1 MDENLL
7 KWLRSNQK
15 RSFESPRGAIFKT
28 KTQRFRI
35 VEVNETKGIVKIEF
49 SKQFTELRLEF
60 WRFETALELLNKNR
74 GKWTRLGTRFNSDD
88 PDTIEWQIQQKARQ
102 AHPGR
107 HVDLK
112 SAPHVCDILVLSG
125 IAEYGR
131 ATNPITKRK
140 NQAIKLVEPQHA
152 REEL

>member
-7 KWLRSNQK
+7 KWLRSNRK
-15 RSFESPRGAIFKT
+15 RSFESPRGIIFKT
-28 KTQRFRI
+28 KTQQFEI
-35 VEVNETKGIVKIEF
+35 VKVDEAKGIVEIEF
-49 SKQFTELRLEF
+49 DKNKTPLRLES
-60 WRFETALELLNKNR
+60 WRFETALETLFRNR

-88 PDTIEWQIQQKARQ
+88 PDTIEWQIQKKAKEI
-102 AHPGR
+102 HPNR

-131 ATNPITKRK
+131 AINPITKRE
-140 NQAIKLVEPQHA
+140 NQAVRIVET
-152 REEL
+152 

>member
-1 MDENLL
+1 MDESLL
-7 KWLRSNQK
+7 RWLKSNQNQ
-15 RSFESPRGAIFKT
+15 SFESPRRSVFRT

-60 WRFETALELLNKNR
+60 WRFEKTLELLNRNR
-74 GKWTRLGTRFNSDD
+74 GKWTRLGTRFDSDD
-88 PDTIEWQIQQKARQ
+88 PDTIEWQIQKKAKEV
-102 AHPGR
+102 HPKR

-131 ATNPITKRK
+131 AMNPITKRE
-140 NQAIKLVEPQHA
+140 NQAVRLVDA
-152 REEL
+152 

>member
-1 MDENLL
+1 MDKNLL
-7 KWLRSNQK
+7 KWLKSNQNL
-15 RSFESPRGAIFKT
+15 SFESPRATVFKT

-60 WRFETALELLNKNR
+60 WRFETGLEILNRNR

-88 PDTIEWQIQQKARQ
+88 PDTIEWQIQRKARQ
-102 AHPGR
+102 VHPNR

-112 SAPHVCDILVLSG
+112 SAPHICDILVLAG
-125 IAEYGR
+125 FVEYGR
-131 ATNPITKRK
+131 AMNPMTKRE
-140 NQAIKLVEPQHA
+140 NQAVRLVET
-152 REEL
+152 